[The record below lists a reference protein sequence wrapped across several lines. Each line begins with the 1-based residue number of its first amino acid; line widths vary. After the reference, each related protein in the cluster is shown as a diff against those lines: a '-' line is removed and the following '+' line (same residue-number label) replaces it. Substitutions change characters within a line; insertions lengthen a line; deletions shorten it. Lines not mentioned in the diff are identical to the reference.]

1 LAPDKKPIL
10 QLDDSLKAGYLQDGY
25 LVLPS
30 FFSAAE
36 IAPLCSETE
45 RLIEAARGKAESDA
59 VHDLEAPHQPDGEPR
74 VRRIKDPVQQF
85 DVYREFSR
93 NEKLLSVVRFL
104 IGDNVRFHNSKI
116 NIKAAGIG
124 AAVEWH
130 QDWAFYPHTN
140 DAVLEVGIALE
151 DLCEDN
157 GPLLVIPGSHLGP
170 VYDHHVEGTFC
181 GAIGASEVTD
191 LVQKSV
197 ALTGPAGSV
206 TIHHARTI
214 HGSAMNRSDRS
225 RPLLLIGYAAA
236 DAWPLMGVSDFD
248 TFNDYLVCGDECLT
262 PRLQEVPVRMPL
274 PSATFQGSIYE
285 NQRTLSERA
294 F

>member
-1 LAPDKKPIL
+1 M
-10 QLDDSLKAGYLQDGY
+10 QLDDSLKAGYLRDGY

-59 VHDLEAPHQPDGEPR
+59 VHDLEAPHQPDGEPQ

-93 NEKLLSVVRFL
+93 NEKLLSVVRVL

-116 NIKAAGIG
+116 NIKAAGFG

-140 DAVLEVGIALE
+140 DAVLAVGIALQ
-151 DLCEDN
+151 DLTEDN
-157 GPLLVIPGSHLGP
+157 GPLMVVPGSHRGP
-170 VYDHHVEGTFC
+170 VYDHHTDGVFS
-181 GAIGASEVTD
+181 GAVRAS
-191 LVQKSV
+191 SV
-197 ALTGPAGSV
+197 AEESKRAIALTGPAGSI
-206 TIHHARTI
+206 TIHHVRTL
-214 HGSAMNRSDRS
+214 HGSAVNHSSRP

-236 DAWPLMGVSDFD
+236 DAWPLLGITEFE
-248 TFNDYLVCGDECLT
+248 TFNQNLVCGSECLV
-262 PRLQEVPVRMPL
+262 PRMKSLPVRL
-274 PSATFQGSIYE
+274 PVPAARFQGSIYE
-285 NQRTLSERA
+285 NQRVLKERA

>member
-1 LAPDKKPIL
+1 M
-10 QLDDSLKAGYLQDGY
+10 
-25 LVLPS
+25 PS

-93 NEKLLSVVRFL
+93 NEKLLSVVRVL

-116 NIKAAGIG
+116 NIKAAGFG

-140 DAVLEVGIALE
+140 DAVLAVGIALQ
-151 DLCEDN
+151 DLTEDN
-157 GPLLVIPGSHLGP
+157 AFKQWI
-170 VYDHHVEGTFC
+170 
-181 GAIGASEVTD
+181 I
-191 LVQKSV
+191 
-197 ALTGPAGSV
+197 
-206 TIHHARTI
+206 I
-214 HGSAMNRSDRS
+214 N
-225 RPLLLIGYAAA
+225 
-236 DAWPLMGVSDFD
+236 
-248 TFNDYLVCGDECLT
+248 
-262 PRLQEVPVRMPL
+262 
-274 PSATFQGSIYE
+274 SIYDASQTDVE
-285 NQRTLSERA
+285 NENFNRMLYYLFDKSKGNIARLVNNYDINIKLNSAGQLEDMNLVVLETET
-294 F
+294 FEEDNNE